1 MLRSLVLASIFLS
14 AASAAI
20 WPDRLGPYY
29 LQPFEIKGPAIDAQM
44 KEYGLEGWDG
54 ADYGSFGVSAWR
66 FKDVTGAYTWALETA
81 HPRIGNY
88 VVSCSGK
95 CPPDFLKLAEA
106 ALPHVSHASLPTLP
120 GYLPRQNLVARS
132 ERYILGPEGLKANAQ
147 EIPAAAAA
155 FEFGTE
161 AVLAG
166 YRTAHGQTTLAIFSY
181 PTPGI
186 ARQQVPQF
194 ERITGAAVKRT
205 GSLVAIVLGPAAD
218 HAAAEKLLSEV
229 NYTAAVSI
237 NETPPLELKPE
248 TAAQM
253 LVSIFNLAG
262 LVLGFCL
269 FSGLLVAGILF
280 AARRSGYS
288 GADGTLTTLHLGRK

>member
-1 MLRSLVLASIFLS
+1 MPRSLVLAVFFVSS
-14 AASAAI
+14 VHAAI

-29 LQPFEIKGPAIDAQM
+29 LQPIEIKGPGIDAQM
-44 KEYGLEGWDG
+44 KEYGADG
-54 ADYGSFGVSAWR
+54 DDYADYGSFRVTAWR
-66 FKDVTGAYTWALETA
+66 FKDVTGAYAWALVTA
-81 HPRIGNY
+81 HARIGNY

-106 ALPHVSHASLPTLP
+106 SLPHVSRASLPTLP
-120 GYLPRQNLVARS
+120 VYLPRQNLVADS
-132 ERYILGPEGLKANAQ
+132 ERYILGPLGLQADAPQ
-147 EIPAAAAA
+147 VPTVAAA
-155 FEFGTE
+155 FDFGTE
-161 AVLAG
+161 AILAR
-166 YRTAHGQTTLAIFSY
+166 YRTAQGQATLAIFSY

-194 ERITGAAVKRT
+194 ETITGSVVKRT
-205 GSLVAIVLGPAAD
+205 ASLVAIVLGSAD
-218 HAAAEKLLSEV
+218 RAAAEKLLSEV

-253 LVSIFNLAG
+253 LVAIFNLAG

-269 FSGLLVAGILF
+269 ISGLLVAGILF
-280 AARRSGYS
+280 ASRRFGYS
-288 GADGTLTTLHLGRK
+288 GADGTLTTLHLTRK